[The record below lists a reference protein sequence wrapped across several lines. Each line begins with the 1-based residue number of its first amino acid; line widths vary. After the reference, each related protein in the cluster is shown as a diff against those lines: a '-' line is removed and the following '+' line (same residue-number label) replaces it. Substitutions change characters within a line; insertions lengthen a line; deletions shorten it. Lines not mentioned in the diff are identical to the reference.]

1 MGVLDK
7 YSLINNY
14 GIDAEPYKPYIPPPV
29 TKREYVVPEVIPV
42 TVAELD
48 SRSKNFVTAHDLR
61 DYRRTSFN
69 LVMLPAVTLS
79 YDAIAKEVYGLGEY
93 L

>member
-7 YSLINNY
+7 YRFVNNY
-14 GIDAEPYKPYIPPPV
+14 GLSVDPYKPYIPPV
-29 TKREYVVPEVIPV
+29 QTKRQYIVPDAIPV
-42 TVAELD
+42 TLSDLD
-48 SRSKNFVTAHDLR
+48 PRSKDFVTAHDLK

-69 LVMLPAVTLS
+69 LVMLPAVELS

>member
-1 MGVLDK
+1 MEVLDG
-7 YSLINNY
+7 YRFVNNY
-14 GIDAEPYKPYIPPPV
+14 GLLFESYKPYIPPV
-29 TKREYVVPEVIPV
+29 AAKRQYVVPEVIPV
-42 TVAELD
+42 TIAELD
-48 SRSKNFVTAHDLR
+48 PRSKDHITAHDLR

-79 YDAIAKEVYGLGEY
+79 YDVIAKEVYGLGEY